1 MIKKILKPFC
11 LSLGFLIVT
20 SPLISKEA
28 VKPRNML
35 EKYEKERV
43 KLFEK
48 FNHSPSSTSQV
59 STYSDKEYGP
69 LAAPLNKLRQLL
81 ESSKQETVVGIQ
93 AFDEVN
99 IDGFFTDDVFFDLL
113 KIADKKKKL
122 ERLSTFLDESE
133 KRAEK
138 AYSDYRTWLTSSQE
152 LDEFLR
158 KHILEG
164 SQQYSEKG
172 AAFRKESFK
181 IKKDLVREFTK
192 LFDFLSKIYGTYQK
206 GKDPLI
212 LCSNDQDS
220 LTLNEY
226 FLTISNLFNEEHNL
240 ALQWQQNSLEME
252 KVFIE
257 TARMESIPDAM
268 NEEHLQAQALSKC
281 LNKFKEFCK
290 QEGASVNQA
299 YTEAIVNN
307 ICTKESL
314 FDLTKLKEKKKR
326 AEQIGAFFD
335 ESQKKW
341 DNQISDLLKQTTSS
355 QLLDDHERK
364 RLNFF
369 EKTVV
374 PHIKQSFV
382 VKQNYIVELTK
393 LLDFFLMK
401 YGTYKKVDD
410 ENQEFRFAFQSD
422 FDGILYEN
430 HMIKVSKL
438 LRENDALDLRIGQ
451 VMSEFSKQ

>member
-1 MIKKILKPFC
+1 MIKKILTPFC
-11 LSLGFLIVT
+11 LSLGFLIVA

-28 VKPRNML
+28 VKPQNML
-35 EKYEKERV
+35 ENYEKERV

-48 FNHSPSSTSQV
+48 FNHSSASTSQV
-59 STYSDKEYGP
+59 AAYSEKDYGP

-81 ESSKQETVVGIQ
+81 ESSKQETVAGIQ

-122 ERLSTFLDESE
+122 EQLSTFLDESE

-138 AYSDYRTWLTSSQE
+138 AYSDYRTWLTSSPE

-181 IKKDLVREFTK
+181 IKKGLVREFTK

-226 FLTISNLFNEEHNL
+226 FLTISNLFNEEQNL
-240 ALQWQQNSLEME
+240 ALQWQQNSSEME

-268 NEEHLQAQALSKC
+268 SEEHPQAQALSKC
-281 LNKFKEFCK
+281 FNTFKEFCK
-290 QEGASVNQA
+290 QEGAVVNQA

-307 ICTKESL
+307 ICTEESL

-326 AEQIGAFFD
+326 TEQIGAIFD

-341 DNQISDLLKQTTSS
+341 DNQISDLLKQATSS

-364 RLNFF
+364 RLDFF

-374 PHIKQSFV
+374 PRIKQSFV
-382 VKQNYIVELTK
+382 VKQNYILELKK
-393 LLDFFLMK
+393 LLDFFLVK